1 MVRLPTFN
9 GDLSLS
15 PLPVIVGITTTI
27 SAKLTN
33 PLTTSVTV
41 DVEFSFVQSGI
52 GLAFGPIKTI
62 TGQVIPANSSV
73 IDKAQ
78 FIPPFSGHYCVQVA
92 YTITAV
98 GKLAIRAP
106 QPTQQLKPFNL
117 NAQQPSTGGGGK
129 NADLSKTRNSLKA
142 VNRFVGRAYDNTIT
156 VPLAVANAGIEWD
169 LNNAEKIS
177 NALNGDPPRQD
188 YSLISL
194 PQVLQ
199 LPPTQAGPGITQARA
214 DALNALDSALAQAN
228 AYGTAA
234 ETAFDRSGGAAAAGD
249 LNWESTQTGV
259 MLQYNQQFGL
269 ALITAA
275 QKIDALLQEAA
286 GEGVTTELITAS
298 DVITMQAQ
306 LASGFSPQALADAHT
321 LGLTDADIEAIRQSI
336 ITARPADL
344 AGDVIAN
351 MRDISASFYLLG
363 GVLSNPAAF
372 NPGLTVAGGLSPLQP
387 QAPTGN
393 SMVQIYNTVSTFQV
407 GNTTGVTAT
416 INLTARRVDL
426 PADWS
431 VQVSPAQVTLPPGG
445 QATVTV
451 NIIAGSPLPQ
461 GSRPRVAVEGSI
473 GTQLLGGVV
482 VEVLAPIY
490 HPFDGKLH
498 MYLPQVL
505 R

>member
-1 MVRLPTFN
+1 M
-9 GDLSLS
+9 
-15 PLPVIVGITTTI
+15 PVIVGITTTI
-27 SAKLTN
+27 SARLTN

-41 DVEFSFVQSGI
+41 DVEFSFVQAGI

-62 TGQVIPANSSV
+62 IGQVIPAKTTV
-73 IDKAQ
+73 LDTAQ
-78 FIPPFSGHYCVQVA
+78 FVPPFSGHYCVQAA

-98 GKLAIRAP
+98 RAAAVRLP
-106 QPTQQLKPFNL
+106 AATKQLKPFNF
-117 NAQQPSTGGGGK
+117 NAQQSTTSGGGK
-129 NADLSKTRNSLKA
+129 NADLSKTRNSLKQ
-142 VNRFVGRAYDNTIT
+142 VNRFVNRAYDNSLV

-188 YSLISL
+188 YTLIST

-199 LPPTQAGPGITQARA
+199 LPPTQAGGGITQARA

-234 ETAFDRSGGAAAAGD
+234 AIAFDRSGGAATAGD
-249 LNWESTQTGV
+249 LTWESTQTGV

-286 GEGVTTELITAS
+286 GEGVTSVIMTTS
-298 DVITMQAQ
+298 DVATMQAQ
-306 LASGFSPQALADAHT
+306 LASGFTAPEIADAHA
-321 LGLTDADIEAIRQSI
+321 LGLNDTDIEAIRQSI
-336 ITARPADL
+336 ITARPEDL
-344 AGDVIAN
+344 AGDVITN
-351 MRDISASFYLLG
+351 MKQISASFYLLG

-372 NPGLTVAGGLSPLQP
+372 NPGLTVTGGLSPIQP
-387 QAPTGN
+387 QATTGN
-393 SMVQIYNTVSTFQV
+393 TMVQIYDTTSSFQV

-416 INLTARRVDL
+416 INLTARRIDL

-431 VQVSPAQVTLPPGG
+431 VQVTPAQVTLAPGG
-445 QATVTV
+445 QITATVT
-451 NIIAGSPLPQ
+451 IIAGSPLPQ
-461 GSRPRVAVEGSI
+461 GSRPMVAVEGSI
-473 GTQLLGGVV
+473 GSQLLGGVV

-490 HPFDGKLH
+490 RPWDGKLKF
-498 MYLPQVL
+498 YLPSVM